1 MDGILIYLIAMIG
14 VAIILDG
21 VNKQNNVFESMIEN
35 NMGQVGLNVKDY
47 LRLHWVGILMLLY
60 LCFILL

>member
-47 LRLHWVGILMLLY
+47 LRLHWVGLLMLLY

>member
-1 MDGILIYLIAMIG
+1 MIG

-47 LRLHWVGILMLLY
+47 LRLHWVGLLMLLY